1 MLLQLIDGFLNHLR
15 IEKSASSMTLI
26 SYRTDLSQF
35 LDYLSAQQNLPV
47 ESISKEMVT
56 HRTVRNYMAHLQKSG
71 FSRSTMARKLASIR
85 SFVKYL
91 CREEILP
98 GNPIAAVATPKQ
110 EKKLPRFLYPAEV
123 EDLLNA
129 PDMTRGAG
137 IRDKAI
143 LELFYASGI
152 RVSELVSL
160 DMQDMDLMEGA
171 VRVLGKG
178 NKEREIPIGVKA
190 IEALNAYIEG
200 PRKRM
205 QKLSQRNEKAVFL
218 NKFGRRLTARS
229 VRNIVNKYVEEIAL
243 NQKVS
248 PHTLRHTFAT
258 HLLNGGADLR
268 AVQELLGHVK
278 LSTTQV
284 YTHVTKDR
292 LKTVYEQTHPRR

>member
-1 MLLQLIDGFLNHLR
+1 MLTRLVGGFMTHLR
-15 IEKSASSMTLI
+15 VEKSASNMTLI

-35 LDYLSAQQNLPV
+35 IQFLSEQKGLPEEAV
-47 ESISKEMVT
+47 TKELVD
-56 HRTVRNYMAHLQKSG
+56 HKTVREYMVHLQKAG
-71 FSRSTMARKLASIR
+71 FSRATMARKLAAIR
-85 SFVKYL
+85 SFVRYL
-91 CREEILP
+91 CREEILD

-110 EKKLPRFLYPAEV
+110 EKKLPRFLFPTEV

-129 PDMTRGAG
+129 PDSQQGSG
-137 IRDKAI
+137 LRDRAI
-143 LELFYASGI
+143 LELLYATGI

-160 DMQDMDLMEGA
+160 NLISLDYHEGMIK
-171 VRVLGKG
+171 VLGKG
-178 NKEREIPIGVKA
+178 GKERLVPVGEKA
-190 IEALNAYIEG
+190 CRAVEHYIEG
-200 PRKRM
+200 PRKRLA
-205 QKLSQRNEKAVFL
+205 KKVGKEEKAVFL

-229 VRNIVNKYVEEIAL
+229 VRNIINKYVEEIAL

-292 LKTVYEQTHPRR
+292 LKAVYDQTHPRR